1 VRQIICHHEREFG
14 RAFPLPFFAELRFF
28 DALCGRDDA
37 LRAAHDGD
45 VGVHFAERAF
55 DVRPEFLER
64 RALEHEHV
72 QRVAHFAIQ
81 AEADGV
87 VDALGG
93 RALFYPHPRAAGTV
107 ERCGNAVLFGDR
119 AEERHRASRT
129 ACHGEPHGAFRKERV
144 RCAVL
149 FAVHE
154 PEGAFGQPSREERG
168 AERVLFDRGG
178 GAERVPADAKY
189 RSISVFD
196 DARGVCE
203 HVRSALEHEGHDAE
217 RRAPPFDHVPRA
229 LAFLDDFTDA
239 RRRVRPTAQAVDH
252 VFSHARR
259 ELQAPDGAAA
269 SARVGDVRCV
279 GARDFGEHARIF
291 QARREFLEEAAD
303 RGVAHFRERAERGRC
318 AQHGALDGVGGG
330 LRNDDELPELRERD
344 DAIPRL

>member
-1 VRQIICHHEREFG
+1 M
-14 RAFPLPFFAELRFF
+14 
-28 DALCGRDDA
+28 
-37 LRAAHDGD
+37 
-45 VGVHFAERAF
+45 
-55 DVRPEFLER
+55 
-64 RALEHEHV
+64 
-72 QRVAHFAIQ
+72 
-81 AEADGV
+81 
-87 VDALGG
+87 
-93 RALFYPHPRAAGTV
+93 
-107 ERCGNAVLFGDR
+107 
-119 AEERHRASRT
+119 
-129 ACHGEPHGAFRKERV
+129 

-154 PEGAFGQPSREERG
+154 PEGAFGHPSREERG

-217 RRAPPFDHVPRA
+217 RRAPPFDQVARA

-269 SARVGDVRCV
+269 SARVGDGRCV
-279 GARDFGEHARIF
+279 GAGDFGKLSTTAETVASPLSQRTSMSRNS
-291 QARREFLEEAAD
+291 ASVRLED
-303 RGVAHFRERAERGRC
+303 FFRATGPPF
-318 AQHGALDGVGGG
+318 H
-330 LRNDDELPELRERD
+330 
-344 DAIPRL
+344 